1 MSKQRH
7 IWRSKTHRGKGRHQ
21 RCQMSHVI
29 AFMWSSRKAKGSSR
43 DRSQDCGVLWGGEGG
58 RQQGLTSQGHGRVS
72 RVGGMFYILTAMWF
86 PCMYASVKT
95 PWNCALK
102 ICEFS
107 ENCNSLKTNF
117 LKKQDFPLL
126 RLFASTLYPFKL
138 FTWLWGSLFLFPHP
152 PSVCLQRVCPYSSSF
167 PFTSSHAHIHLKH
180 THWQDT
186 IQPTS

>member
-1 MSKQRH
+1 
-7 IWRSKTHRGKGRHQ
+7 
-21 RCQMSHVI
+21 
-29 AFMWSSRKAKGSSR
+29 
-43 DRSQDCGVLWGGEGG
+43 
-58 RQQGLTSQGHGRVS
+58 
-72 RVGGMFYILTAMWF
+72 MWF

-95 PWNCALK
+95 HWNCALK

-107 ENCNSLKTNF
+107 EDCNSLKTNF

-126 RLFASTLYPFKL
+126 RLFASILYPFKL

-186 IQPTS
+186 IQPTSQIQGSFPSKVGEHSFCSLRKYASSDSHTTDAPFPSASHFKPPSEIKQNQIAYLEIS